1 MVFTIPIALYEDNSY
16 NSLRRG
22 YLLLIAKLIDNYLIS
37 GTSEEYKN
45 DIIEI
50 EKSCYNHALE
60 ISKIELIIPNFD
72 NIVFENLY
80 KSKIMKI
87 TKNMDPLS
95 EINDDYLITKIINK
109 EINLQKISY
118 MRNEELSPKHN
129 DILLKRLE
137 SRKNQKLTYKI
148 SSFYRCKKCNVPN
161 TIVIKE
167 MQLRSL
173 DEASSISCYCHP
185 ELKGCGYKWII
196 N

>member
-1 MVFTIPIALYEDNSY
+1 MAWG
-16 NSLRRG
+16 R
-22 YLLLIAKLIDNYLIS
+22 
-37 GTSEEYKN
+37 
-45 DIIEI
+45 
-50 EKSCYNHALE
+50 
-60 ISKIELIIPNFD
+60 
-72 NIVFENLY
+72 
-80 KSKIMKI
+80 
-87 TKNMDPLS
+87 
-95 EINDDYLITKIINK
+95 
-109 EINLQKISY
+109 SY

-148 SSFYRCKKCNVPN
+148 SSFYKCKKCNVPN